1 MCKVGRCPVN
11 IHWGGGGRGGGGGG
25 MVTHSRIY
33 RGDVGRGCIRGQT
46 GKGKKGALC
55 YI

>member
-1 MCKVGRCPVN
+1 
-11 IHWGGGGRGGGGGG
+11 

-33 RGDVGRGCIRGQT
+33 RGDVVGRGCIRGQT